1 MVQSDRPILGLRY
14 ILIAGCSELGAAV
27 ATELANQGNKVHV
40 LDEKPSSFDRIPS
53 EIREAQRIETTIGD
67 GAAPDDLMKAR
78 IQEVDVF
85 MSLTNRDT
93 TNILSAQI
101 AKRGYNVDIV
111 VCRVDN
117 PDLQTMCQEM
127 GLTAIGATSLLI
139 DHAVRAASA

>member
-1 MVQSDRPILGLRY
+1 MVQSDRPILGPRY
-14 ILIAGCSELGAAV
+14 VLIVGCSELGASTAS
-27 ATELANQGNKVHV
+27 ALAEQGNKVHV
-40 LDEKPSSFDRIPS
+40 LDENLSSFERIPY
-53 EIREAQRIETTIGD
+53 ELREAQRVETTLGD

-93 TNILSAQI
+93 TNILAAQT
-101 AKRGYNVDIV
+101 AKREYNVDVV

-117 PDLQTMCQEM
+117 PDLQAMCQEM
-127 GLTAIGATSLLI
+127 GLIAIGATSLLV

>member
-1 MVQSDRPILGLRY
+1 MVQSDRPILGPRY
-14 ILIAGCSELGAAV
+14 VLIVGCSELGASA
-27 ATELANQGNKVHV
+27 ASALAEQGNKVHV
-40 LDEKPSSFDRIPS
+40 LDENLSSFERIPY
-53 EIREAQRIETTIGD
+53 ELREAQRVETTLGD

-93 TNILSAQI
+93 TNILAAQI
-101 AKRGYNVDIV
+101 AKRGYNVDVV

-117 PDLQTMCQEM
+117 PDLQAMCQET
-127 GLTAIGATSLLI
+127 GLIAIGATSLLV

>member
-1 MVQSDRPILGLRY
+1 MVQSDRPILGPRY

-27 ATELANQGNKVHV
+27 ATALANLGNKVHV

-53 EIREAQRIETTIGD
+53 DLREAQRIETAIGD

-78 IQEVDVF
+78 IQDVDIF

-93 TNILSAQI
+93 TNILAAQI

-117 PDLQTMCQEM
+117 PDLQIMCQEM
-127 GLTAIGATSLLI
+127 GLNAIGATSLLI
-139 DHAVRAASA
+139 DHAIRAASA

>member
-1 MVQSDRPILGLRY
+1 M
-14 ILIAGCSELGAAV
+14 
-27 ATELANQGNKVHV
+27 

-67 GAAPDDLMKAR
+67 GAAPNDLMKAR

-139 DHAVRAASA
+139 DHAVKAASA